1 MFYSGPVC
9 VVCLWMSCLSGQST
23 VKGGGRMCVVCMVMG
38 PGEGTLKERD
48 LVFSSGMAEG
58 H

>member
-1 MFYSGPVC
+1 MVGPC

-23 VKGGGRMCVVCMVMG
+23 VKGVGRMCVVYMLMG
-38 PGEGTLKERD
+38 PGEGTLEERD
-48 LVFSSGMAEG
+48 LEFSSGMAEG